1 MKYANIKM
9 KIKLQPDIICVMY
22 VGVVSGGVCVYADQG
37 KTARVKIESPD
48 LYNVKKYSQNLAD

>member
-1 MKYANIKM
+1 M
-9 KIKLQPDIICVMY
+9 KIKLQPDIICVIY

-48 LYNVKKYSQNLAD
+48 LYNVKKYSQNLADCDQG